1 MDAGNALQS
10 ARIRAGLTPGAR
22 AARTGTSQAAV
33 SAYESG
39 AKQPSVATFSRL
51 LAAAGARL
59 SVDHSATPGGEPS
72 TAELERAG
80 ETLAEVIA
88 LAEAL
93 PSEHAPVL
101 RFPRRGHAA

>member
-1 MDAGNALQS
+1 MDASATLQA
-10 ARIRAGLTPGAR
+10 ARARAGLSQAELAAR
-22 AARTGTSQAAV
+22 AGTSQATI

-59 SVDHSATPGGEPS
+59 SVDYSAAPVVEPS

-101 RFPRRGHAA
+101 RFPRLGRAA